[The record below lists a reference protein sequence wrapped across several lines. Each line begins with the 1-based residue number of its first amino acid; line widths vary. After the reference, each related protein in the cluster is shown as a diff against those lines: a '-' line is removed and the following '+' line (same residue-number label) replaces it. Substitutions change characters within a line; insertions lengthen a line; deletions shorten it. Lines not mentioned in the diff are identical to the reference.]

1 MKRIVPITMLM
12 LLLMAMFS
20 LTLNIKSTKAEW
32 IGTVYIRADGSI
44 DPPTAPMHRMGDV
57 YTLTGDI
64 ISNNHG
70 IVVERDNIVVDG
82 AGYTVQGTGAMGWA
96 GIYLNSRSNVTI
108 KNTRITTF
116 YLGIYLRDSSNNSV
130 SGNHI
135 ISNNQGI
142 SIDFSNSNNI
152 SGNSIT
158 NNNWGISLGASSNND
173 ISVNI
178 IINNTV
184 GIYLTWYENH
194 NNKFWHNN
202 FIDNTQQCYNM
213 YATSISIWDDGY
225 PSGGNFWSDYNGT
238 DLNGDGI
245 GDVAYIIDANNK
257 DRYPLIFP
265 IVWNYSNPVPIVWEG
280 KIYSVAISSN
290 STVSG
295 FKINQ
300 PQMQISF
307 NVSGSSGT
315 FGYCNVTIPKSLLR
329 DNPWIITIDGQPPIN
344 IITTSNDTHSFLY
357 FTYIHGNIKTVTIK
371 GTHVISEYP
380 LTIILTICTFTT
392 TILVVLTKKG
402 RLFMPRH

>member
-1 MKRIVPITMLM
+1 MENFKLILRLYIIKGEGMKRIVSGIMFM
-12 LLLMAMFS
+12 LLLMAMLS
-20 LTLNIKSTKAEW
+20 LSFNFKSTKAEW
-32 IGTVYIRADGSI
+32 TGTVYIRADGSI
-44 DPPTAPMHRMGDV
+44 DPPDAP
-57 YTLTGDI
+57 I
-64 ISNNHG
+64 ITYDKITYILIDNIVRNFAPPWKG
-70 IVVERDNIVVDG
+70 IVVERSDIIIDG
-82 AGYTVQGTGAMGWA
+82 AGYSITYEGPGGGT
-96 GIYLNSRSNVTI
+96 GIYLEGISNVTV
-108 KNTRITTF
+108 KNVNIRDFQIGLYLLRSF
-116 YLGIYLRDSSNNSV
+116 YINILDNNLL
-130 SGNHI
+130 
-135 ISNNQGI
+135 NNDYGMWV
-142 SIDFSNSNNI
+142 
-152 SGNSIT
+152 T
-158 NNNWGISLGASSNND
+158 ASSNN
-173 ISVNI
+173 IF
-178 IINNTV
+178 
-184 GIYLTWYENH
+184 Y
-194 NNKFWHNN
+194 HNN
-202 FIDNTQQCYNM
+202 FINNVWMPLIDDSTNNTWDN
-213 YATSISIWDDGY
+213 GY